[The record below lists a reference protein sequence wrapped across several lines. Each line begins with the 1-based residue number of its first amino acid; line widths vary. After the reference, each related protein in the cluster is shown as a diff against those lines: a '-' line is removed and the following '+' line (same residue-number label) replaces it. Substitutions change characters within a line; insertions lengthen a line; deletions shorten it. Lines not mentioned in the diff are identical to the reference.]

1 VEENALQLLIK
12 KTENLNE
19 KDFEA
24 LTYEQQIQF
33 ITKLLNEN
41 NF

>member
-19 KDFEA
+19 KDFEG